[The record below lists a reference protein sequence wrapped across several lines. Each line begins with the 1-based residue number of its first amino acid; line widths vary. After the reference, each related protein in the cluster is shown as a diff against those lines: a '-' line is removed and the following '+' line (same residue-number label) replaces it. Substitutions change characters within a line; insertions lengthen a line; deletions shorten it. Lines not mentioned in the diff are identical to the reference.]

1 MDALVYIGFGVLM
14 ILVVVVSSYNGL
26 QHRAQR
32 VRQGASNIIVSLKM
46 RTDLA
51 SQLFEL
57 IKEYGVHENY
67 IHSAVAQL
75 EGGAGS
81 VGAVGDVSTVLS
93 QMARAYP
100 DLKAN
105 ENYKLGMEKMQ
116 TIEVTIL
123 KRREEYNA
131 AVTAYNS
138 ARNALPTVLYAAQ
151 LGFDEAEHFT
161 EDNADQLKLFK
172 TDSGEMLR
180 SAIAD
185 LSKALGTRARELGA
199 GASDRSKSLTAATL
213 ARGSELAHSAA
224 DRARKITRSGRARP
238 PSTQISEAPPEA
250 ETAVS
255 DSGGQQSDDDLNAH

>member
-1 MDALVYIGFGVLM
+1 MDWLILFVGLIAM
-14 ILVVVVSSYNGL
+14 IAIIVVRRVIKTYNNL
-26 QHRAQR
+26 QQWAQR
-32 VRQGASNIIVSLKM
+32 VRQGASNITVSLKM

-81 VGAVGDVSTVLS
+81 AGAIGDVSTVFA

-116 TIEVTIL
+116 NIEATIL
-123 KRREEYNA
+123 QRREEYNEV
-131 AVTAYNS
+131 VTAYNS

-151 LGFDEAEHFT
+151 LGFAEAEHFT
-161 EDNADQLKLFK
+161 EANAGQLELFK
-172 TDSGEMLR
+172 TDGGEILR

-185 LSKALGTRARELGA
+185 ISKAVGTRA
-199 GASDRSKSLTAATL
+199 K
-213 ARGSELAHSAA
+213 ELAH
-224 DRARKITRSGRARP
+224 
-238 PSTQISEAPPEA
+238 
-250 ETAVS
+250 
-255 DSGGQQSDDDLNAH
+255 L